1 MRKYLLF
8 TLCALLASYTALA
21 ESPSQPKAKGEH
33 HRGQLMFDRM
43 DTDNDGNI
51 TMEEHEQG
59 LERMLAKR
67 RAHFAT
73 MDKDGNGL
81 VSKAEAMAAKA
92 EMKEWVQEKR
102 QQKESCPNQ

>member
-21 ESPSQPKAKGEH
+21 ESLSQPMAKGEH
-33 HRGQLMFDRM
+33 HRGHFMFDRM

-51 TMEEHEQG
+51 TQEEHEQG

-67 RAHFAT
+67 RAHFAA
-73 MDKDGNGL
+73 MDKDGNGM
-81 VSKAEAMAAKA
+81 VSKQEAMAAKA
-92 EMKEWVQEKR
+92 EMQERVREKR
-102 QQKESCPNQ
+102 RLNPDAPN

>member
-8 TLCALLASYTALA
+8 TLSTLLASYTAFA
-21 ESPSQPKAKGEH
+21 ESPSQPMAKGDHQRGHFMFEH
-33 HRGQLMFDRM
+33 M

-51 TMEEHEQG
+51 SREEHEQG

-81 VSKAEAMAAKA
+81 VSKEEAMAAKA
-92 EMKEWVQEKR
+92 EMKERVREKR
-102 QQKESCPNQ
+102 Q